1 MVKKI
6 SALLLTLLLIS
17 ALTVTALAHPVPDLS
32 TNGSLTF
39 VMDYNDEPLDNGK
52 LNLYKVGEIVGEIVP
67 PETKPGAFIQ
77 LNLRKLAH
85 FTEFFVLGAEISLY
99 ALFFIKK
106 LSISVLC
113 YPIGI
118 ILAFF
123 DETIQIF
130 SKRGPQ
136 ISDVWLDFLGYSISM
151 TLVYLTYLLVVRI
164 SRKSHAEKMR

>member
-1 MVKKI
+1 MNKVKINKI
-6 SALLLTLLLIS
+6 LNIALVILIVLTL
-17 ALTVTALAHPVPDLS
+17 
-32 TNGSLTF
+32 TF
-39 VMDYNDEPLDNGK
+39 IYTRSMKAPETSQEESD
-52 LNLYKVGEIVGEIVP
+52 KVGEIVGEIVP

-85 FTEFFVLGAEISLY
+85 FIEFFVLGAEISLY
-99 ALFFIKK
+99 AVFFIKN
-106 LSISVLC
+106 LGISVLC
-113 YPIGI
+113 YPIGM